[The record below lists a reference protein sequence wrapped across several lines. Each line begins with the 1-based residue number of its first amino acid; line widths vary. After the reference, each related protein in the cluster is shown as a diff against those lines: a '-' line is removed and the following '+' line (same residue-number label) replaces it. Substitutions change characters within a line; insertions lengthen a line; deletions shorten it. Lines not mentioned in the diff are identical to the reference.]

1 MNKINGI
8 TLTGEIASW
17 KYFSFPLTFHLLVYL
32 YLSTQEQDG
41 DSVTVS
47 VRQLCRQFNG
57 VTYKE
62 LRVAFQHLVDEG
74 IISACRKGRMT
85 VVSFRQWHGLSG
97 IMLPCG
103 AQLEA
108 QSGAQLRAQ
117 SELQPQPLNKGV
129 SALSSKKKGA
139 IKGAVTGA
147 NEGADENRAQLMTQ
161 LMAQSEN
168 LQPSENK
175 PLETDTN
182 TTKGAIEGA
191 IEGANNRK
199 GSLQKEKVSPTPPLN
214 KKNSLPPKDQKNKKR
229 LDDAFFEKVR
239 TAFNSLAIGTA
250 IRSCTKMSE
259 ERKQLVRN
267 FIDDY
272 SVEDLDRLFAAVR
285 EAPRLYQGRSGKSIQ
300 FDTLFSPKFYVGIME
315 GSWSAPEPQPKKV
328 SSLPEPPAQTVAP
341 AASSSPQPT
350 YKEQKKMERRKLL
363 QGYIDAVVQNPKHV
377 CLAMLMASYRNGELK
392 ELGLDWKPSIDSE
405 VSQLE
410 ELNRQGQ
417 QIHAGAKK
425 QSVSAQEM
433 LAEDPDGL
441 LARILSN
448 NK

>member
-32 YLSTQEQDG
+32 YLSIQEQDG
-41 DSVTVS
+41 GSVAVS

-57 VTYKE
+57 VSYKE
-62 LRVAFQHLVDEG
+62 IRVAFQHLVNEG
-74 IISACRKGRMT
+74 IISVSKKGRMT

-97 IMLPCG
+97 IILPCG
-103 AQLEA
+103 AQSE
-108 QSGAQLRAQ
+108 AQLRAQ
-117 SELQPQPLNKGV
+117 SENLQLTENEPLETSNDT
-129 SALSSKKKGA
+129 SEGA
-139 IKGAVTGA
+139 IK
-147 NEGADENRAQLMTQ
+147 
-161 LMAQSEN
+161 
-168 LQPSENK
+168 
-175 PLETDTN
+175 
-182 TTKGAIEGA
+182 GA

-199 GSLQKEKVSPTPPLN
+199 GSPKKEKVSPTPPLN
-214 KKNSLPPKDQKNKKR
+214 KKKTTLPKDQKNKKR

-259 ERKQLVRN
+259 ERKQMVRN
-267 FIDDY
+267 FVDDY
-272 SVEDLDRLFAAVR
+272 SIEDLDRLFAAVR

>member
-32 YLSTQEQDG
+32 YLSIQEQDG
-41 DSVTVS
+41 GSVAVS

-57 VTYKE
+57 VSYKE
-62 LRVAFQHLVDEG
+62 IRVAFQHLVNEG
-74 IISACRKGRMT
+74 IISVSKKGRMT

-97 IMLPCG
+97 IILPCG
-103 AQLEA
+103 AQSE
-108 QSGAQLRAQ
+108 AQLRAQ
-117 SELQPQPLNKGV
+117 SENLQLTENEPLKTSNDT
-129 SALSSKKKGA
+129 SEGA
-139 IKGAVTGA
+139 IEGAI
-147 NEGADENRAQLMTQ
+147 EGADKNGAQLRAQLR
-161 LMAQSEN
+161 AQSEN
-168 LQPSENK
+168 LQLTENE
-175 PLETDTN
+175 PLETSNDTSE
-182 TTKGAIEGA
+182 GAIKGA

-199 GSLQKEKVSPTPPLN
+199 GSPKKEKVSPTPPLN
-214 KKNSLPPKDQKNKKR
+214 KKKTTLPKDQKNKKR

-259 ERKQLVRN
+259 ERKQMVRN
-267 FIDDY
+267 FVDDY
-272 SVEDLDRLFAAVR
+272 SIEDLDRLFAAVR